1 MVRLC
6 DTCGAEYYGNRRCG
20 SGQNCPRWTT
30 GARGSRSRTATIQYQ
45 PMPAPQ
51 IFPGTEDNMVEPVA
65 TPDPIVQAQAP
76 PEMPADPGLAL
87 PGRQRAGS
95 WSTTSVM
102 STSASSVPTE
112 WWGPR
117 LPVMGTRQ
125 STSVPTESDEET
137 PGTDW
142 EEEVWEVLQESPLTM
157 ASAGHRSLVLELKWK
172 ELSIRAL
179 WHTPSGV

>member
-1 MVRLC
+1 
-6 DTCGAEYYGNRRCG
+6 
-20 SGQNCPRWTT
+20 
-30 GARGSRSRTATIQYQ
+30 
-45 PMPAPQ
+45 
-51 IFPGTEDNMVEPVA
+51 MVEPVA
-65 TPDPIVQAQAP
+65 TPDPIVQDQAP
-76 PEMPADPGLAL
+76 PVMPADPGLAL

-102 STSASSVPTE
+102 STSASSGLET
-112 WWGPR
+112 
-117 LPVMGTRQ
+117 VMGTRPG
-125 STSVPTESDEET
+125 TSVPTESDEET
-137 PGTDW
+137 TGTDW